1 MDVSLLNKNVADLD
15 TERSSAC
22 FSKSSE
28 DEWMEKNQEFEK
40 EQESGRTTHSMDMD
54 ANSEELPN
62 VSDNSNEKKKVH
74 ECPLCLKRFS
84 VLYKLKRHCLIHTN
98 ERPFQCPIC
107 MHSFRERSHLKVHLK
122 THTNPVTQSTIQK
135 HEYSSVACNQAST
148 AQSDANSTDEHN
160 SVEVDLTKT
169 YSDVETISS
178 EIGLKV
184 MKGPRCPLC
193 LKCFQSPS
201 KLKRHIMIHT
211 EQKPFKCYLCSKTF
225 HLRSHL
231 KIHKCRGKIRPEC
244 NTFLRNGLVGENRV
258 MQNEGESL
266 ATRMAPVSRSSDVR
280 SLQLTRKSGY
290 QCEICLKVFSAS
302 SNLKRHRFVHLA
314 SKPYTCTICWK
325 SFKQARYLHKHLK
338 LHKRKRHFASRMCDV
353 KKKNEGD
360 SSTPGAFDGS
370 NNCRLNA
377 GNASQNVNTVDEQ
390 HLEMLQCDNHLDQNA
405 PLINSGAVEIEGADT
420 LKEEVVEELITDA
433 DPTYFKHTS
442 KDVNQCKICLK
453 KFSYPSRLSR
463 HLLVHTDDKPF
474 NCSECSKSFRNPYH
488 LRRHQK
494 VHKREKKYFAKK
506 TDPPLLDSSNVTS
519 TNLLKTESGYQCD
532 VCLKT
537 FSVPSKLRRHQ
548 IVHSGTKPY
557 TCMICRKSF
566 SQAYSLTKHFKLHTG
581 KVNSPSLLRWL
592 KGSKSS
598 TPGALQTNKCGPND
612 ANGSLPK
619 ELDSVDAQTNEML
632 QGHSQPDQNVS
643 LTESKSVTVKTE
655 SVDVVKDSEEPTA
668 NSSPTNSLDKSN
680 DENQCVICLKTFPY
694 PSKLSRH
701 LLTHTDFKPFQCK
714 VCSKSFRNESNLLS
728 HEKFHKNS
736 GKKRISPYSGPVY
749 QCEIC
754 LRKFN
759 FPSRL
764 KRHLSIHSGA
774 KPYNCMVCG
783 KSFRLPE
790 YLSEHLKV
798 HKGKKRNHSSRLHGI
813 HKKQGMDDNVSDN
826 QTDENQNVSDVSSD
840 TETQTPGNS
849 SPMYPELSGGVN
861 QCVIC
866 LKIFPNHPMLFK
878 HLLGHA
884 DFTPLKCN
892 ICLKSFR
899 YLCNLESHKKIHNKA
914 GKEKIAGNSQE
925 FSQEDCA
932 DSGKA
937 DTSKDQDLKISS
949 SQDGA
954 TVHQDPNML
963 TDNASQKMSGD
974 CSDSGGL
981 TSNGTRCL
989 GNVVLN
995 SEVITQSSKKSVSG
1009 LTHNTDISVPAEKKA
1024 FDIVPFGRVSDC
1036 PPKTE
1041 SSLQPCASNSTT
1053 EQTLAHHTGDI
1064 KEEVSFVD
1072 SDTIKHVPE
1081 SSGPPSILHPQKP
1094 DNSNLRKADVMGQLN
1109 FQDPSGHYNEPQHD
1123 FLICSDCGQ
1132 SFPTEQEFYA
1142 HKCTNLGPTEKAK
1155 KVHQCDICFK
1165 VFNVPSKLK
1174 RHVISH
1180 TGQKPYKCPHCQKG
1194 FTQSHNMKAHMLTHT
1209 LEELP
1214 QGLSS

>member
-1 MDVSLLNKNVADLD
+1 MDVSLLNKNVADCD
-15 TERSSAC
+15 TEDLEKHAELRP
-22 FSKSSE
+22 E
-28 DEWMEKNQEFEK
+28 DEWMEKKQEFEK
-40 EQESGRTTHSMDMD
+40 EQEPGMATHSMDKD
-54 ANSEELPN
+54 ANSEVLLN
-62 VSDNSNEKKKVH
+62 VSDNNNEKKKVH

-98 ERPFQCPIC
+98 QRPFQCPIC
-107 MHSFRERSHLKVHLK
+107 MHRFRERSHLKVHLR
-122 THTNPVTQSTIQK
+122 THTNPVTQRTIQK
-135 HEYSSVACNQAST
+135 HRYSSVPYNPAST

-160 SVEVDLTKT
+160 SAEVDLPRT
-169 YSDVETISS
+169 YSDVETIGS
-178 EIGLKV
+178 ESGLQI

-193 LKCFQSPS
+193 LKCFQSTS

-211 EQKPFKCYLCSKTF
+211 EQKPFKCYVCSKNF
-225 HLRSHL
+225 HLKSHL
-231 KIHKCRGKIRPEC
+231 KIHKCKGKIRPEC
-244 NTFLRNGLVGENRV
+244 NTFLRNELVGENRV
-258 MQNEGESL
+258 MQNEGEGL
-266 ATRMAPVSRSSDVR
+266 VTMIPPVSRLSGVR
-280 SLQLTRKSGY
+280 PLQLTKKSGY
-290 QCEICLKVFSAS
+290 QCEICLRVFSVS
-302 SNLKRHRFVHLA
+302 SNLKRHRFIHLA

-338 LHKRKRHFASRMCDV
+338 LHKGKRHCHSRMCNV
-353 KKKNEGD
+353 KKKNEGN

-370 NNCRLNA
+370 DNCRLNA
-377 GNASQNVNTVDEQ
+377 GNLSQNVNSVDKQ
-390 HLEMLQCDNHLDQNA
+390 HFEMLQCDNRLNQNA
-405 PLINSGAVEIEGADT
+405 PLINSGAVEIECADT
-420 LKEEVVEELITDA
+420 LKEELVEEQIADA
-433 DPTYFKHTS
+433 DTTYLKHIR
-442 KDVNQCKICLK
+442 KDVNQCNICLK

-474 NCSECSKSFRNPYH
+474 KCSECSKSFRNPYH

-494 VHKREKKYFAKK
+494 IHKKQKKYIAKK
-506 TDPPLLDSSNVTS
+506 KDPSLFNSSNVTS
-519 TNLLKTESGYQCD
+519 TSLLKTENGHQCD

-566 SQAYSLTKHFKLHTG
+566 SHAYSLTKHFKLHTG
-581 KVNSPSLLRWL
+581 KVNSSSLLHWL
-592 KGSKSS
+592 QGSKSS
-598 TPGALQTNKCGPND
+598 TPGALQTNNCGPND

-632 QGHSQPDQNVS
+632 QCHSQLNQNVP
-643 LTESKSVTVKTE
+643 LTESKSNTVKTE
-655 SVDVVKDSEEPTA
+655 SVDVLKDSEEPTA
-668 NSSPTNSLDKSN
+668 NSSLANSLDKSN
-680 DENQCVICLKTFPY
+680 DENQCIICLKTFPY

-714 VCSKSFRNESNLLS
+714 VCSKSFRNESNLQS
-728 HEKFHKNS
+728 HEKFHKKT

-774 KPYNCMVCG
+774 KPYNCMICG
-783 KSFRLPE
+783 KAFRLPE
-790 YLSEHLKV
+790 YLSEHLKI
-798 HKGKKRNHSSRLHGI
+798 HKGQKRNHSSRLERVSQ
-813 HKKQGMDDNVSDN
+813 KQGMDDKVSDT
-826 QTDENQNVSDVSSD
+826 QTDENESQNVSDVSSD

-849 SPMYPELSGGVN
+849 TPMYPEFRSEGVN

-866 LKIFPNHPMLFK
+866 LKIFPNHTMLFK

-892 ICLKSFR
+892 VCLKSFR
-899 YLCNLESHKKIHNKA
+899 YLCNLETHKKIHYKT
-914 GKEKIAGNSQE
+914 GKEKIAGNLQ
-925 FSQEDCA
+925 QDCA
-932 DSGKA
+932 DYGKTV
-937 DTSKDQDLKISS
+937 TSKDQSLKISS

-954 TVHQDPNML
+954 TVHQVPNML
-963 TDNASQKMSGD
+963 TDNASQKISGD
-974 CSDSGGL
+974 CSDSGAL
-981 TSNGTRCL
+981 TSNGTRFL

-995 SEVITQSSKKSVSG
+995 SEVITQSSKKSVSE
-1009 LTHNTDISVPAEKKA
+1009 LTHNTDLSVPAEKMA

-1041 SSLQPCASNSTT
+1041 LSLQPCASNSRT
-1053 EQTLAHHTGDI
+1053 EQTWAHHTGDI

-1072 SDTIKHVPE
+1072 SDAIKHVPD
-1081 SSGPPSILHPQKP
+1081 SSGPPSCLQPQKP
-1094 DNSNLRKADVMGQLN
+1094 DNSNLSKADVLGQLN
-1109 FQDPSGHYNEPQHD
+1109 FQDPSGHCNDPQHD
-1123 FLICSDCGQ
+1123 ILICSDCGQ
-1132 SFPTEQEFYA
+1132 SFSTEQEFYA
-1142 HKCTNLGPTEKAK
+1142 HKCTNLDPTEKAK
-1155 KVHQCDICFK
+1155 KSHQCDICFK

-1174 RHVISH
+1174 RHIISH

-1194 FTQSHNMKAHMLTHT
+1194 FTQSHNMKTHMLTHT

-1214 QGLSS
+1214 QELSS

>member
-1 MDVSLLNKNVADLD
+1 MDVSLPNKNVADWD
-15 TERSSAC
+15 TEQSSAC
-22 FSKSSE
+22 VSKSSE
-28 DEWMEKNQEFEK
+28 DEWMGKKQEFEK
-40 EQESGRTTHSMDMD
+40 EQEPVMAKHSMDKD
-54 ANSEELPN
+54 ASSEVLSN
-62 VSDNSNEKKKVH
+62 VSDNRSEKKKVH
-74 ECPLCLKRFS
+74 ECPLCLKRFG

-107 MHSFRERSHLKVHLK
+107 VHSFRERSHLKVHLR
-122 THTNPVTQSTIQK
+122 THTNPVMQSTIQK
-135 HEYSSVACNQAST
+135 HGFSSVPCNQAST

-169 YSDVETISS
+169 YSDVETIGS
-178 EIGLKV
+178 ESGLKII
-184 MKGPRCPLC
+184 KGPRCPLC

-211 EQKPFKCYLCSKTF
+211 EQKPFKCYVCSKTF

-231 KIHKCRGKIRPEC
+231 KIHKCKGKIRPEC
-244 NTFLRNGLVGENRV
+244 NTFLGNGLVEENRV
-258 MQNEGESL
+258 EGEDL
-266 ATRMAPVSRSSDVR
+266 GTRMAPVSKSSDVR
-280 SLQLTRKSGY
+280 PLLLTKKNGY
-290 QCEICLKVFSAS
+290 QCEICLKVFSVF

-338 LHKRKRHFASRMCDV
+338 QHKEKRHFPSRMCDV
-353 KKKNEGD
+353 KKKNEGN

-370 NNCRLNA
+370 NNSRLNA
-377 GNASQNVNTVDEQ
+377 GDVSQNVSTVDKQ
-390 HLEMLQCDNHLDQNA
+390 HLEMLQCDNHLNQNA
-405 PLINSGAVEIEGADT
+405 PLINSSADT
-420 LKEEVVEELITDA
+420 LKEEVIEEQIADA
-433 DPTYFKHTS
+433 NPTYFKHTS
-442 KDVNQCKICLK
+442 KNVNQCKICLK

-474 NCSECSKSFRNPYH
+474 KCSECSKSFRNPYH

-494 VHKREKKYFAKK
+494 IHKREKKYIANK
-506 TDPPLLDSSNVTS
+506 TGHQLLYSSNVTS
-519 TNLLKTESGYQCD
+519 TSLLKTDSGYQCD

-566 SQAYSLTKHFKLHTG
+566 SQAYSLTKHIKLHTG
-581 KVNSPSLLRWL
+581 KVNSPSLLHWL
-592 KGSKSS
+592 RGSKSS
-598 TPGALQTNKCGPND
+598 ITGALQTNNCGPND
-612 ANGSLPK
+612 ANASLPK
-619 ELDSVDAQTNEML
+619 ELDSVDGQTNEKL
-632 QGHSQPDQNVS
+632 QDHSQLDQNVS
-643 LTESKSVTVKTE
+643 LTESSNTVKTE
-655 SVDVVKDSEEPTA
+655 SEDVLKDSEEPTA

-701 LLTHTDFKPFQCK
+701 LLTHTDFKPFQCT
-714 VCSKSFRNESNLLS
+714 VCSKSFRNESNLQS
-728 HEKFHKNS
+728 HEKFHKKT
-736 GKKRISPYSGPVY
+736 GKKRISAYSGPVY

-754 LRKFN
+754 LKKFN

-774 KPYNCMVCG
+774 KPYSCMICG

-790 YLSEHLKV
+790 YLSEHLKI
-798 HKGKKRNHSSRLHGI
+798 HKGKKRNHSSRLHGVPQ
-813 HKKQGMDDNVSDN
+813 KQGMDDKGSDT
-826 QTDENQNVSDVSSD
+826 QTDENQSQNLSDVSSD

-849 SPMYPELSGGVN
+849 SPMYPESRSGGVN

-866 LKIFPNHPMLFK
+866 LKIFPNHPLLFK

-892 ICLKSFR
+892 VCLKSFR
-899 YLCNLESHKKIHNKA
+899 YLCNLESHKKMHHKA
-914 GKEKIAGNSQE
+914 AKEKIAGNSQ
-925 FSQEDCA
+925 QDCA

-937 DTSKDQDLKISS
+937 VASKDQDLKMPS

-963 TDNASQKMSGD
+963 ADNASQKMSGN

-981 TSNGTRCL
+981 TSNGTRFL
-989 GNVVLN
+989 GNVVPN
-995 SEVITQSSKKSVSG
+995 SEVITQSSKKTVLG

-1024 FDIVPFGRVSDC
+1024 FDIVPFGRVSDF
-1036 PPKTE
+1036 PPKTD
-1041 SSLQPCASNSTT
+1041 SSLQPCASNSRT
-1053 EQTLAHHTGDI
+1053 EQTWAHHTGNI

-1081 SSGPPSILHPQKP
+1081 SSVPPVSLHTQKP
-1094 DNSNLRKADVMGQLN
+1094 DNSNLSNADVRGQLN
-1109 FQDPSGHYNEPQHD
+1109 FQDPSGHCNKPQHD

-1132 SFPTEQEFYA
+1132 SFPTEQKFYA
-1142 HKCTNLGPTEKAK
+1142 HKCTNLESTEKFK
-1155 KVHQCDICFK
+1155 KFHQCDICFK

-1174 RHVISH
+1174 RHIISH

-1209 LEELP
+1209 FEDIP